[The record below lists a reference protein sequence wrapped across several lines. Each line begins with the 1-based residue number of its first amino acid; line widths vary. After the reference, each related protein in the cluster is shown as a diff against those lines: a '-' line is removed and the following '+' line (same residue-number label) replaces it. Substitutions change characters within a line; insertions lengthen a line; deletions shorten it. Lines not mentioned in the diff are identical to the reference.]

1 MYFTFKVYNEYM
13 LPIKTLKIHIH
24 NHSEIPYPSKKQK
37 NKKQNSYHK
46 LYQKTHAIKSMPYK
60 E

>member
-1 MYFTFKVYNEYM
+1 MEEYM
-13 LPIKTLKIHIH
+13 LPIKTLKIHID
-24 NHSEIPYPSKKQK
+24 NQSEIPYQTLKKK
-37 NKKQNSYHK
+37 NSYHK